1 VIRWETSA
9 LPPAHHP
16 VGLATIDRQV
26 RRNALNATLCD
37 QLRDHLETQQALRA
51 IVITGAGTA
60 FCSGA
65 DLVTRFEGGERDAE
79 DTLRPA
85 FEKLMDA
92 VVDFP
97 GAVIAAVNGPA
108 LGAGTQLAVG
118 CDLRVVGPTATF
130 GIPAARL
137 GLVLS
142 PANIQRLALLVG
154 QAAARDLLMTG
165 RTVDRG
171 EAAAMGLVHR
181 AVDDALG
188 AALTLAG
195 ELAALAPLAIAG
207 HKRALNLVAGAQSL
221 DAAARD
227 EIGALEEGAVRSRD
241 LQEGLAAFGDKR
253 APRFEGR

>member
-1 VIRWETSA
+1 VIRWETRD
-9 LPPAHHP
+9 L
-16 VGLATIDRQV
+16 VGLATIDRQE
-26 RRNALNATLCD
+26 RRNALTAGLCD
-37 QLRDHLETQQALRA
+37 DLRA
-51 IVITGAGTA
+51 SLEAGTGLRAVVITGAGTA

-65 DLVTRFEGGERDAE
+65 DLVTRFEGEERAAE

-118 CDLRVVGPTATF
+118 CDFRVAGPTATF

-154 QAAARDLLMTG
+154 QAAARDLLITG
-165 RTVDRG
+165 RTVERD
-171 EAAAMGLVHR
+171 EAIALGLVHR
-181 AVDDALG
+181 SVGDALA
-188 AALTLAG
+188 AALELAG
-195 ELAALAPLAIAG
+195 EIAALAPLTVAG
-207 HKRALNLVAGAQSL
+207 HKRALNLIADAQAI
-221 DAAARD
+221 DDEARA
-227 EIGALEEGAVRSRD
+227 EIRALEEAAVRSRD
-241 LQEGLAAFGDKR
+241 LQEGLAAFGEKR

>member
-1 VIRWETSA
+1 MIRWETRD
-9 LPPAHHP
+9 H
-16 VGLATIDRQV
+16 VGLATIDRQE
-26 RRNALNATLCD
+26 RRNALNAELCD
-37 QLRDHLETQQALRA
+37 ELGGHLETQQQLRVV
-51 IVITGAGTA
+51 VITGAGTA

-65 DLVTRFEGGERDAE
+65 DLVTRFEGEERQAE

-92 VVDFP
+92 VIDFP

-142 PANIQRLALLVG
+142 PANMQRLALLVG

-165 RTVDRG
+165 RTIDRD
-171 EAAAMGLVHR
+171 EASEIGLVHR
-181 AVDDALG
+181 SVDDALA
-188 AALTLAG
+188 AAL
-195 ELAALAPLAIAG
+195 ELAYELAELAPLTVAG
-207 HKRALNLVAGAQSL
+207 HKRALNLVARAQGI
-221 DAAARD
+221 DGAARD
-227 EIGALEEGAVRSRD
+227 EIRALEEAAVRSRD
-241 LQEGLAAFGDKR
+241 LQEGLAAFGEKR

>member
-1 VIRWETSA
+1 M
-9 LPPAHHP
+9 
-16 VGLATIDRQV
+16 VGLATIDRQD
-26 RRNALNATLCD
+26 RRNALNADLCD
-37 QLRDHLETQQALRA
+37 ELRGHLQTQRELRA
-51 IVITGAGTA
+51 FVITGAGSA

-65 DLVTRFEGGERDAE
+65 DLVTRFEGGERQAE

-118 CDLRVVGPTATF
+118 CDLRVAGPTATF

-142 PANIQRLALLVG
+142 PANIQRLAQLVG

-165 RTVDRG
+165 RSVDRH
-171 EAAAMGLVHR
+171 EAASIGLVHR
-181 AVDDALG
+181 LVDDALA
-188 AALTLAG
+188 AALELAD
-195 ELAALAPLAIAG
+195 ELAALAPLTVAG
-207 HKRALNLVAGAQSL
+207 HKRALNLIARATEL
-221 DAAARD
+221 DDAARE
-227 EIGALEEGAVRSRD
+227 EIRALEERAVRSRD
-241 LQEGLAAFGDKR
+241 LQEGLAAFGEKR

>member
-1 VIRWETSA
+1 MIRWETRD
-9 LPPAHHP
+9 L
-16 VGLATIDRQV
+16 VGVATIDRQE

-37 QLRDHLETQQALRA
+37 QLRDHFETQQTLRA
-51 IVITGAGTA
+51 IVVTGAGSA
-60 FCSGA
+60 FCAGA
-65 DLVTRFEGGERDAE
+65 DLVTRFEGEARHAE

-118 CDLRVVGPTATF
+118 CDLRVVAPSASF

-154 QAAARDLLMTG
+154 QATARDLLMTG
-165 RTVDRG
+165 RTVDRD
-171 EAAAMGLVHR
+171 EAIAIGLVHR
-181 AVDDALG
+181 AAADALS
-188 AALTLAG
+188 AALDLAG
-195 ELAALAPLAIAG
+195 ELAALAPLTVSG
-207 HKRALNLVAGAQSL
+207 HKRALNLVARAQAL
-221 DAAARD
+221 DDTALD
-227 EIGALEEGAVRSRD
+227 EIRMLEEEAVRSRD
-241 LQEGLAAFGDKR
+241 LQEGLAAFGEKR

>member
-1 VIRWETSA
+1 VIRWETRD
-9 LPPAHHP
+9 L
-16 VGLATIDRQV
+16 VGLATIDRQE
-26 RRNALNATLCD
+26 RRNALNAELCD
-37 QLRDHLETQQALRA
+37 DLRGRLETQPELRA
-51 IVITGAGTA
+51 VVITGAGTA

-65 DLVTRFEGGERDAE
+65 DLVTRFEGEAHQAE

-92 VVDFP
+92 VIDFP

-154 QAAARDLLMTG
+154 QAPARDLLMTG
-165 RTVDRG
+165 RTIDRD
-171 EAAAMGLVHR
+171 EATAIGLVHR
-181 AVDDALG
+181 SADDAL
-188 AALTLAG
+188 A
-195 ELAALAPLAIAG
+195 AALALADEIAGLAPLTVTG
-207 HKRALNLVAGAQSL
+207 HKRALNLVARAHDL
-221 DAAARD
+221 DGGARD
-227 EIGALEEGAVRSRD
+227 EIRALEDAAVRSRD
-241 LQEGLAAFGDKR
+241 LQEGLAAFGEKR